1 MSKLKTVISSTVAL
15 GIVGVIAV
23 STSLPTYFAIKNNI
37 NTKTYVFDGKAY
49 TNFEELF
56 NDVSLKYLKSSTN
69 VNERYKW
76 SINDGGN
83 LKYFNDPTLLRNE
96 LMKLIK
102 TTNGYSSYDI
112 EGNNTYFGTN
122 NELSAEAI
130 AKIYNGNYDDL
141 KQQIYRGKNN
151 SIHTSE
157 LSAKKSY
164 LSIHDAY
171 YFNNLFFQNKE
182 QLELYLNIE
191 YFNEDNNYPTS
202 QAQKV
207 VSILNQAKGS
217 KSNAINQDLLFS
229 ILNNSTN
236 EQNKKDIMDAKKS
249 FANFINLSS
258 NKYLQIKNFS
268 QAENKDNYTYY
279 KDGEIT
285 SSSQLINDFN
295 NPDYTRLYENKG
307 NAMYVVDLDQDDKAN
322 LYGSY
327 FVSSTKD
334 IEMMKDTK
342 NWYQV
347 TSSSRFIAKQKDAT
361 LISNIFDFILLT
373 DDNVDLPINISQ
385 LNESLIIPYFDKLK
399 LKHLNIYNR
408 FSQLIKDLNNGVNYN
423 SFYGL
428 LISYVYLLNNLIN
441 ERASES
447 MIKETKDLFDKIA
460 AFADE
465 IIYLI
470 FPSSILTGK
479 NNEKVSFRKV
489 FNFKDNNKDLNTDVD
504 YYVDVISENHPQF
517 IVTLSI
523 MSFAITNSL
532 FNGSAI
538 EFKYDKFSHML
549 DSSASYQ
556 EQRMEEKYKDDY
568 KFIYDLF
575 STWNVED
582 FYNKLTQSSQYER
595 SNIKSQTKLDLVKEM
610 AVQNFLKLNFSRIP
624 AEINYFDT
632 KTYFPTTSSS
642 SSGHNNIIYYV
653 ENKNSVFYEMRT
665 SISNKIIKINNS
677 ATTEYEKISFSNFL
691 LIKMLSSFKWNEI
704 SINNLLEKYEKKN
717 IDQATLY
724 DELNSMLDKLSNE
737 QFAEKFQIIKNSM
750 EVHFT
755 LSKTPEYENKME
767 QKNIEYAKA
776 FVNDYKNLI
785 ESIEKFSDV
794 LKNTFEM
801 AEDVNKAFSNIIKN
815 LGAVSVV
822 FGWVGI
828 AISAVSFILDAFLPQ
843 TKYISYVFETQ
854 DGKKYIWDGG
864 KKTTMLWGLVETSSV
879 GINQMKLIG
888 PKKIFDSNDKE
899 EYYFDGNR
907 YDTLNELKIDQLRK
921 ILNGKYQNES
931 IKNVY
936 SWENL
941 DRELTSIPEHVFD
954 MEKLGNVD
962 SILNIDLQI
971 AASSS
976 FVPQDLVQYV
986 YHKIAIDIV
995 NNNKNSK
1002 YFSSSFMYAGGIT
1015 SGGSSDKNTIIQ
1027 EILKNIK
1034 SIKIAQLPKLDENL
1048 RPFSKDEAGDDGSIG
1063 EFILPSKSWNLS
1075 VVSYNNT
1082 NNQYIIYDPNISN
1095 EGSQQYS
1102 ISDADVVKIIEQ
1114 QFIEQFMVDTKYVI
1128 KHDVHTTNLYSELTP
1143 NVNAYQIYNATI
1155 WNGESN
1161 NFLNLSDALNW
1172 LLTKM
1177 EFTMYEYSRV
1187 ENIYE
1192 YNGIIF
1198 NSKEE
1203 FRNYILEKAEVKN
1216 A

>member
-1 MSKLKTVISSTVAL
+1 MSKLKTVISSAAAL
-15 GIVGVIAV
+15 GIIGVVAV

-37 NTKTYVFDGKAY
+37 NTKTYVFDGKTY

-56 NDVSLKYLKSSTN
+56 NDVSSKYLKSSTN

-83 LKYFNDPTLLRNE
+83 LKYYNDPTQLRNE

-102 TTNGYSSYDI
+102 STSGYSSDDI
-112 EGNNTYFGTN
+112 EGNSSYFGAN
-122 NELSAEAI
+122 NELSADAI

-182 QLELYLNIE
+182 QLELYLNSQ
-191 YFNEDNNYPTS
+191 YFNEDNNNPTS
-202 QAQKV
+202 QAQNV
-207 VSILNQAKGS
+207 VSVLNQTKGS

-229 ILNNSTN
+229 ILNNTTN
-236 EQNKKDIMDAKKS
+236 EQNKNDILDAKKS

-268 QAENKDNYTYY
+268 QAENKDMYTYY

-295 NPDYTRLYENKG
+295 NPDYTRLYENEG

-327 FVSSTKD
+327 FVSSTKEL
-334 IEMMKDTK
+334 EMMKDTK
-342 NWYQV
+342 NWYQI
-347 TSSSRFIAKQKDAT
+347 TSSSRFIAKQKDAA
-361 LISNIFDFILLT
+361 LISNIFDFILFP
-373 DDNVDLPINISQ
+373 DDNVDLPINISP
-385 LNESLIIPYFDKLK
+385 LNESLIIPYFDQLK
-399 LKHLNIYNR
+399 LKHSNIYNR
-408 FSQLIKDLNNGVNYN
+408 FSQLMKDLNNGVNFN

-441 ERASES
+441 DQASEA

-460 AFADE
+460 TFADQ

-470 FPSSILTGK
+470 FPSNILVGK
-479 NNEKVSFRKV
+479 NNEKVSFKKV
-489 FNFKDNNKDLNTDVD
+489 FNFKDNNKNLNTDVD
-504 YYVDVISENHPQF
+504 YYVDIISENHPQF

-538 EFKYDKFSHML
+538 EFKYDKLSNML
-549 DSSASYQ
+549 AASASYQ

-575 STWNVED
+575 STSNLEG
-582 FYNKLTQSSQYER
+582 FYNKLTQSSQYAR
-595 SNIKSQTKLDLVKEM
+595 SNINTLTRQELVKKM
-610 AVQNFLKLNFSRIP
+610 ALQNFLKLNFSKFP
-624 AEINYFDT
+624 AEIDYFDR
-632 KTYFPTTSSS
+632 KTIFTSSS
-642 SSGHNNIIYYV
+642 SSSGNNVILYV
-653 ENKNSVFYEMRT
+653 SNENSVFYKMST
-665 SISNKIIKINNS
+665 SIANKIITINNN
-677 ATTEYEKISFSNFL
+677 ATTDEEKISFTNFM
-691 LIKMLSSFKWNEI
+691 LIKMLSSFKVNESVI
-704 SINNLLEKYEKKN
+704 LNMLYKYENKILN
-717 IDQATLY
+717 QESLY
-724 DELNSMLDKLSNE
+724 NELDSMLNKLSNE
-737 QFAEKFQIIKNSM
+737 QFAKNFQIIQNSM
-750 EVHFT
+750 EIHFT
-755 LSKTPEYENKME
+755 VSKTPNYEYNVNNQNK
-767 QKNIEYAKA
+767 KYVTAA
-776 FVNDYKNLI
+776 FEGFEWVYDKINSFIGDLKTMK
-785 ESIEKFSDV
+785 ESSSV
-794 LKNTFEM
+794 AQLSS
-801 AEDVNKAFSNIIKN
+801 AIKK
-815 LGAVSVV
+815 LGKVSAI

-828 AISAVSFILDAFLPQ
+828 AISCVTLLIEAFMPE
-843 TKYISYVFETQ
+843 TEYISYVFETQ

-864 KKTTMLWGLVETSSV
+864 EKTTMLWGLVETSSV
-879 GINQMKLIG
+879 GIDQMKLIG
-888 PKKIFDSNDKE
+888 PKKIFDGNNKE
-899 EYYFDGNR
+899 EYYFDGNK
-907 YDTLNELKIDQLRK
+907 YDTLNELKTDQLRK
-921 ILNGKYQNES
+921 IINGRYQNES

-941 DRELTSIPEHVFD
+941 DRELTSVPEHVFD
-954 MEKLGNVD
+954 MENLGSAD
-962 SILNIDLQI
+962 SILNIDLQT

-986 YHKIAIDIV
+986 YHKIAVDIV

-1002 YFSSSFMYAGGIT
+1002 YFTSSFMYAGGIT

-1027 EILKNIK
+1027 EILKDIK

-1048 RPFSKDEAGDDGSIG
+1048 RPISKDQAGDDGSIG
-1063 EFILPSKSWNLS
+1063 EFVLPSKSWNLS
-1075 VVSYNNT
+1075 IVSYNNT

-1177 EFTMYEYSRV
+1177 EFTMYEYSKV

-1203 FRNYILEKAEVKN
+1203 FRNYILENAEVKN